1 VTIEPGLDLLRLVR
15 QAAVRLT
22 VSRAGHTA
30 GRAGALAMAAFV
42 LLNVAALAVP
52 VSGVPLIHAIA
63 AAVVAALAA
72 GALAALLR
80 PVPRVDTA
88 RALDATLALEERVS
102 TALEVLTGALPRS
115 SLASRV
121 VADAEHRLSAL
132 GVAAV
137 TPLRVPRTLWWI
149 AAFAVVLFV
158 LTSWLH
164 GVTIPGTP
172 AHRTAEVIRKE
183 GQRLEQFARTL
194 QSRTRTDH
202 MPATR
207 HLAPQMR
214 DLGSRLQRERLE
226 RAEALARVEE
236 LSQQLE
242 QTRREID
249 ERLQASRPAPSRDGV
264 PSDQLRRQA
273 TQRQIRQ
280 LRELLS
286 RLQQDSSAASRDA
299 LDQLNQ
305 MTAGAEG
312 TQPARVR
319 EQLQRARE
327 QLGRGNMVGARD
339 AISDAM
345 LDLQGLESLIA
356 DSEGVRSAQQQV
368 ERSRAAIA
376 GGGPVEGQPEA
387 SRENDQTSQRPL
399 ASGEQRP
406 SPAQGGE
413 STESPQGPNEG
424 STPGTGR
431 GDEKIGARTPRL
443 DVTKTVQRVRG
454 AQGEGPVASSE
465 IVGTGRSGSSRV
477 QAADVSPAVIA
488 RADQAMIRSRTP
500 ARYRDIVRRYFQR
513 LAKLR

>member
-1 VTIEPGLDLLRLVR
+1 MTIEPGRDLLRLVR

-22 VSRAGHTA
+22 VSRAGQA
-30 GRAGALAMAAFV
+30 AARAGALAMAAFV
-42 LLNVAALAVP
+42 LVNVAGVVIP
-52 VSGVPLIHAIA
+52 VSGVPMAHAIA
-63 AAVVAALAA
+63 AAGLAA
-72 GALAALLR
+72 ILAGVLAAFLR

-88 RALDATLALEERVS
+88 RALDASLRLEERVS
-102 TALEVLTGALPRS
+102 TAMEVLASALPRS
-115 SLASRV
+115 SLGQRV
-121 VADAEHRLSAL
+121 VTDAERRLSEV

-137 TPLRVPRTLWWI
+137 TPLQVPRTFWWT
-149 AAFAVVLFV
+149 AALTALLFV

-164 GVTIPGTP
+164 GITIPGTP

-194 QSRTRTDH
+194 QSRTRTEH

-207 HLAPQMR
+207 HLTPQIR
-214 DLGSRLQRERLE
+214 DLGSRLQRERLA
-226 RAEALARVEE
+226 RAEALARIEE

-249 ERLQASRPAPSRDGV
+249 ERLQASRPAPSRERD
-264 PSDQLRRQA
+264 PSDALRRQS

-286 RLQQDSSAASRDA
+286 RLQQDSSSASRDA

-305 MTAGAEG
+305 MAAGGEG

-319 EQLQRARE
+319 DQLQRARE
-327 QLGRGNMVGARD
+327 QLERGNMVGARD

-345 LDLQGLESLIA
+345 LDLQGLESLMA
-356 DSEGVRSAQQQV
+356 DSEAVRNAQQQV
-368 ERSRAAIA
+368 ERSQAAIS
-376 GGGPVEGQPEA
+376 GGAPVEGPEV
-387 SRENDQTSQRPL
+387 RETEQTSESPV
-399 ASGEQRP
+399 APGEQRP
-406 SPAQGGE
+406 SASQGEGSE
-413 STESPQGPNEG
+413 PPQGPNEG
-424 STPGTGR
+424 STPGTGQ
-431 GDEKIGARTPRL
+431 GNEKIGARTPRL
-443 DVTKTVQRVRG
+443 DTTKTPQRVRG
-454 AQGEGPVASSE
+454 AQAEGPVASSE
-465 IVGTGRSGSSRV
+465 IVGTGRSSSSRV

-488 RADQAMIRSRTP
+488 RADQAMTRSRTP